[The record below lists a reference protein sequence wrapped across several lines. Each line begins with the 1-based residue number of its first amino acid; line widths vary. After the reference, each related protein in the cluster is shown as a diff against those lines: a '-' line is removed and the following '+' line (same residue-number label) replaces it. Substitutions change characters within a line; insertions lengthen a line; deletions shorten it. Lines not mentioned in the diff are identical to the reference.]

1 MSNKKYFWLKL
12 KDDFFR
18 QKEIKKLRKIAG
30 GDTYTII
37 YLKMLLLAIKNDNKL
52 YFDGVEDN
60 FSSELA
66 LELDEE
72 EDNVKVT
79 LNFLLSQR
87 LAEMINEDEILLTEG
102 KCMTGSETP
111 SASRVRRFREK
122 KKELGN
128 NENLLQCN
136 TKTLQSNTDVT
147 LSNKNV
153 TTETEQE
160 KETEIYTEQET
171 EKETE
176 KEKQQHIEENDVVG
190 LVKSFFP
197 YMNEKDINSV
207 KNEFFKTNKDLY
219 YLTEK
224 LILTVDSRSIE
235 NKVGFLLKAI
245 EQDYQINYVT
255 SFENLVYIWEHE
267 LLQKPN
273 NLIIANKVKYYK
285 YKYEHT
291 S

>member
-1 MSNKKYFWLKL
+1 MSENKKYYWLKL
-12 KDDFFR
+12 KEDFF
-18 QKEIKKLRKIAG
+18 EE
-30 GDTYTII
+30 DTISWIEEQENGKDYCLF
-37 YLKMLLLAIKNDNKL
+37 YLKLCLKSLKTNGTLIRNVGTMLVPYDAKQLGKITNTDIDTVRVAMDLFTKIGLVEILDNGEIFL
-52 YFDGVEDN
+52 NQLQNMVG
-60 FSSELA
+60 SETKWA
-66 LELDEE
+66 EKKRNQRKKIE
-72 EDNVKVT
+72 EDNVP
-79 LNFLLSQR
+79 LLSGQCP
-87 LAEMINEDEILLTEG
+87 IEI
-102 KCMTGSETP
+102 
-111 SASRVRRFREK
+111 
-122 KKELGN
+122 
-128 NENLLQCN
+128 
-136 TKTLQSNTDVT
+136 
-147 LSNKNV
+147 
-153 TTETEQE
+153 E
-160 KETEIYTEQET
+160 KETEQET

-176 KEKQQHIEENDVVG
+176 IDLEQETEKETELEQQQEIDENDVVG